1 MHKKSNWKNDG
12 AEHIYFPVKI
22 YNYSIYSMVSTV
34 LSSLYEITK
43 ILVSL
48 HMRNYGNYFK
58 IYLFMS
64 FRTSRDIVGRFFT
77 MLNAN
82 IGLCSQVRPNFL

>member
-1 MHKKSNWKNDG
+1 MQK
-12 AEHIYFPVKI
+12 HIYFPVKR
-22 YNYSIYSMVSTV
+22 YKYSIFSMVSTV
-34 LSSLYEITK
+34 LTSLNEIT
-43 ILVSL
+43 
-48 HMRNYGNYFK
+48 GNISKFAHALLWKQLK